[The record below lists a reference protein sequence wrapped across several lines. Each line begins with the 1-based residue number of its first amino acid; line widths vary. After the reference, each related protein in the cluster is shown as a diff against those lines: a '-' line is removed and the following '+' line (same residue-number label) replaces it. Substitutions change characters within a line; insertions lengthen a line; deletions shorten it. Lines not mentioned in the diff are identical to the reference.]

1 MKKKNSSMIKFLI
14 VTATALVVS
23 SLPEIQPLI
32 WLAGY

>member
-1 MKKKNSSMIKFLI
+1 MKKKNYSMFKFLF

-23 SLPEIQPLI
+23 SLPEIQPFI